1 MKSFMDNTPI
11 LMPTME
17 CPTVDLRFDRQVVV
31 EGLATVRQDEA
42 WSLLKFACAMKGL
55 IVNPRPL
62 EYVRIEGNEVRS
74 RDISIRY
81 NKCHIFPDQ
90 KIKTDLKVKTT
101 EGENNYKIIDFMRL
115 KFCDA
120 SNLGS
125 LFTKSNFISTVESIG
140 KKELFAVST
149 LTQKQLMDFDYSDTM
164 VKFNVQKLIENEEGL
179 HRPLV
184 NKDRATRRKPQL
196 EVVRRLVLPM
206 EEVVYESSK
215 KVKYYDAKKRSNVI
229 KAYSGYSSSI

>member
-1 MKSFMDNTPI
+1 MKKLVSIEVYLCHEGFDN
-11 LMPTME
+11 
-17 CPTVDLRFDRQVVV
+17 
-31 EGLATVRQDEA
+31 
-42 WSLLKFACAMKGL
+42 K
-55 IVNPRPL
+55 PRPL

-179 HRPLV
+179 RPLV